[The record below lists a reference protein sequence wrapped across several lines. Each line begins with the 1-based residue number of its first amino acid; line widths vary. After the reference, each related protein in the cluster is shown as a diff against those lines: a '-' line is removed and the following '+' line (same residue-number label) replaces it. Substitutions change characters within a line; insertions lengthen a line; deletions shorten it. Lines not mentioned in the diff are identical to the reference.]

1 MMPEITLP
9 TKTVQDIIK
18 QTTDQI
24 LAAVN
29 AKNTSKILRRKV
41 FTSNGTFN
49 VPNGVTEVLIT
60 GGGAGGGGGS
70 IPSAGN
76 LLRGADGTDTRFGSL
91 LTLKGG
97 KGPTVVGSDMISGA
111 PGGSGGEA
119 GQPVDSGNPT
129 SLRGGNSGFF
139 FGGSGVRVTGAMPQ
153 IRNGNYCSGGASYTA
168 IPSQGGG
175 GGGGEFVWQL
185 PVAVT
190 PLTAIPVTLGVGG
203 AGGTPEAGKGGDG
216 WLAVEWWE

>member
-1 MMPEITLP
+1 MPEISLP

-29 AKNTSKILRRKV
+29 AKNTSKILRKKV
-41 FTSNGTFN
+41 FTTNGIFN

-60 GGGAGGGGGS
+60 GGGAGGGGCS
-70 IPSAGN
+70 VPSASVYRSGK
-76 LLRGADGTDTRFGSL
+76 DGTNTTFGSL
-91 LTLKGG
+91 LSLSGG
-97 KGPTVVGSDMISGA
+97 KGAFAASGA
-111 PGGSGGEA
+111 ASTPGARGGAGGEPGLQA
-119 GQPVDSGNPT
+119 SGDDFT
-129 SLRGGNSGFF
+129 GGHGGDSGFF
-139 FGGSGVRVTGAMPQ
+139 FGGRGFETASASPGN
-153 IRNGNYCSGGASYTA
+153 RNGDHCCGGAGYSA
-168 IPSQGGG
+168 IQRQAAG
-175 GGGGEFVWQL
+175 GGGGEFVHRL

-203 AGGTPEAGKGGDG
+203 DGGDLIAGKGGNG